1 MSDPT
6 ARDDQDS
13 RTGTLVDAG
22 QDPGRHDT
30 RVESP
35 GGEQRQRSQSLWA
48 DARRKLLR
56 DPVFIGASLVVLLVA
71 TMAAFPQLWTSTDPT
86 ACQLTRGKQGPAP
99 DHPFGFTIY
108 GCDMYT
114 YVIYGARP
122 DIVIAVLG
130 TTGILVLGLLVGT
143 LGGYFG
149 GWVDLVV
156 SRLTDVFFG
165 LPFILGALIFLA
177 IVGNHSIW
185 AITAIIVV
193 LGWTQMARIVR
204 GSVLEAKH
212 RDYVEAARALGAS
225 HGRIIFRHIL
235 PNAIQPAIVMA
246 TISVG
251 ALVSAEATLT
261 FLGVGLQRPTISW
274 GVLITEGQNWAVAGY
289 WHLLIF
295 PCAFLVATV
304 LSFIML
310 GDSLRDALDPK
321 LS

>member
-6 ARDDQDS
+6 ESQDVQAGTAVRGSDPGS
-13 RTGTLVDAG
+13 RTAEAQPT
-22 QDPGRHDT
+22 GRA
-30 RVESP
+30 RRE
-35 GGEQRQRSQSLWA
+35 RNQSLWA

-56 DPVFIGASLVVLLVA
+56 DPVFVIAGLIVLAVAS
-71 TMAAFPQLWTSTDPT
+71 MAAFPQLWTSTDPT
-86 ACQLTRGKQGPAP
+86 ACQLTQGKAGPAP
-99 DHPFGFTIY
+99 GHPFGFTIY
-108 GCDMYT
+108 GCDMYAQ
-114 YVIYGARP
+114 VIYGARP

-130 TTGILVLGLLVGT
+130 TVGVLAIGLLLGT

-149 GWVDLVV
+149 GWVDVVV

-165 LPFILGALIFLA
+165 LPFILGALIFLS

-185 AITAIIVV
+185 AISAIIIV
-193 LGWTQMARIVR
+193 LGWTQMTRIVR

-225 HGRIIFRHIL
+225 HSRIIFRHIL
-235 PNAIQPAIVMA
+235 PNAVQPAIVIA
-246 TISVG
+246 TIGVG
-251 ALVSAEATLT
+251 VLVSAEATLT

-274 GVLITEGQNWAVAGY
+274 GVLISNGQNWAVTGT

-304 LSFIML
+304 LSFILL

>member
-1 MSDPT
+1 MSDSTP
-6 ARDDQDS
+6 RDDHDAM
-13 RTGTLVDAG
+13 TGTLVDTG
-22 QDPGRHDT
+22 DDPGRHQT
-30 RVESP
+30 SP
-35 GGEQRQRSQSLWA
+35 EPGSTASAERSQSLWA

-56 DPVFIGASLVVLLVA
+56 DPVFIGAGLVVLLVA
-71 TMAAFPQLWTSTDPT
+71 SMAAFPQLWTSTDPS
-86 ACQLTRGKQGPAP
+86 ACQLTQGKQGPAP
-99 DHPFGFTIY
+99 GHPFGFTIY

-122 DIVIAVLG
+122 DIVIAVVG
-130 TTGILVLGLLVGT
+130 TAGILAWGLLFGT

-149 GWVDLVV
+149 GWVDLVI

-177 IVGNHSIW
+177 IVGEHSIW

-193 LGWTQMARIVR
+193 LGWTQMTRIVR

-212 RDYVEAARALGAS
+212 RDYVEASRALGAS
-225 HGRIIFRHIL
+225 HARIIFRHIL
-235 PNAIQPAIVMA
+235 PNAIQPAIVIA

-295 PCAFLVATV
+295 PCAFLIATV
-304 LSFIML
+304 LSFILL

>member
-13 RTGTLVDAG
+13 RTGTLVTTGD
-22 QDPGRHDT
+22 DPGRH
-30 RVESP
+30 ESDVVP
-35 GGEQRQRSQSLWA
+35 KEEARAHGNQSLWA

-56 DPVFIGASLVVLLVA
+56 DPVFIMASLVVLAVA
-71 TMAAFPQLWTSTDPT
+71 SMAAFPELWTSTDPE
-86 ACQLTRGKQGPAP
+86 ACQLTRGKAGPAP
-99 DHPFGFTIY
+99 GHPFGFTIY
-108 GCDMYT
+108 GCDMYAH
-114 YVIYGARP
+114 VIYGARP
-122 DIVIAVLG
+122 DIVIAILG
-130 TTGILVLGLLVGT
+130 TAGILALGLLFGT

-149 GWVDLVV
+149 GWVDLVI

-193 LGWTQMARIVR
+193 LGWTQMTRIVR

-225 HGRIIFRHIL
+225 NGRIIFRHIL
-235 PNAIQPAIVMA
+235 PNAIQPAIVIA
-246 TISVG
+246 TITVG

-274 GVLITEGQNWAVAGY
+274 GVLITNGQDWAVAGY

-295 PCAFLVATV
+295 PCAFLIGTV
-304 LSFIML
+304 LSFILL

>member
-13 RTGTLVDAG
+13 RTGTLVTGDG
-22 QDPGRHDT
+22 DPGRHDSD
-30 RVESP
+30 VAP
-35 GGEQRQRSQSLWA
+35 KKDAPAQGSQSLWA

-56 DPVFIGASLVVLLVA
+56 DPVFIVASLVVLAVA
-71 TMAAFPQLWTSTDPT
+71 SMAAFPGLWTSTDPT
-86 ACQLTRGKQGPAP
+86 ACQLTQGKAGPAP
-99 DHPFGFTIY
+99 GHPFGFTIF
-108 GCDMYT
+108 GCDMYAW
-114 YVIYGARP
+114 VIYGARP
-122 DIVIAVLG
+122 DIVIAILG
-130 TTGILVLGLLVGT
+130 TAGILTLGLLFGT

-149 GWVDLVV
+149 GWVDVV
-156 SRLTDVFFG
+156 ISRLTDVFFG
-165 LPFILGALIFLA
+165 LPFILGALVFLS

-185 AITAIIVV
+185 AISAIIIV
-193 LGWTQMARIVR
+193 LGWTQMTRIVR

-235 PNAIQPAIVMA
+235 PNAIQPAIVIG
-246 TISVG
+246 TIGVG
-251 ALVSAEATLT
+251 VLVSAEATLT

-274 GVLITEGQNWAVAGY
+274 GVLIANGQNWAVAGY

-295 PCAFLVATV
+295 PCAFLIATV
-304 LSFIML
+304 LSFILL